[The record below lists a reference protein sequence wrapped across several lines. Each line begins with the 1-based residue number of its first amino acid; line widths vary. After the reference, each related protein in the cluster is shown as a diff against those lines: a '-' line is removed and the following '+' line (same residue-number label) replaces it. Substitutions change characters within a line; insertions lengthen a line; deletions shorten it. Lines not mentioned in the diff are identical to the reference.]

1 MRACIQRVSQARVEL
16 PDENNRVSGQIQKGF
31 LILLGVGGDDDEDD
45 ARYLAKKIAS
55 LRVFDDSEGKMN
67 LNLSAVQGDILVIS
81 QFTLFANPYRGNRPS
96 FIDAAPPE
104 RAREL
109 YRFFI
114 QELKQKGIT
123 VEEGV
128 FQANMAVHLTN
139 DGPVTIWID
148 SRDRFLKS

>member
-1 MRACIQRVSQARVEL
+1 MRTCIQRVSQARVEL
-16 PDENNRVSGQIQKGF
+16 PDENSRISGQIQKGF
-31 LILLGVGGDDDEDD
+31 LILLGVSCDDGEDD

-55 LRVFDDSEGKMN
+55 LRVFDDGEGKMN
-67 LNLSAVQGDILVIS
+67 LNLSAVQGKVLVIS

-96 FIDAAPPE
+96 FTEAAPPD

-109 YRFFI
+109 YQFFI
-114 QELKQKGIT
+114 QEVRQKGIT

-128 FQANMAVHLTN
+128 FQANMSVHLTN

-148 SRDRFLKS
+148 SRERFQRS

>member
-1 MRACIQRVSQARVEL
+1 
-16 PDENNRVSGQIQKGF
+16 
-31 LILLGVGGDDDEDD
+31 
-45 ARYLAKKIAS
+45 
-55 LRVFDDSEGKMN
+55 
-67 LNLSAVQGDILVIS
+67 
-81 QFTLFANPYRGNRPS
+81 PYRGNRPS
-96 FIDAAPPE
+96 FIEAAPPV

-123 VEEGV
+123 VAEGV

>member
-31 LILLGVGGDDDEDD
+31 LILLGV
-45 ARYLAKKIAS
+45 
-55 LRVFDDSEGKMN
+55 
-67 LNLSAVQGDILVIS
+67 LVIS